1 VLNQQ
6 PAEAAAVAKYKVPT
20 LLNDIAAR
28 CLDKNPDSRFQSME
42 EVIMLLQQDWMS

>member
-1 VLNQQ
+1 MLNQQ
-6 PAEAAAVAKYKVPT
+6 PAEAAAVARFKVPT
-20 LLNDIAAR
+20 LLNNIAAK